1 MKVLID
7 NYNLTT
13 HEYKEYHQE
22 LVDITLEEL
31 IDLFNKVPPK
41 DKYLSN
47 PVNIITKDFIFRK
60 ITNENVR
67 IVPNITGLKDF
78 PQLGDPFLEDKRFG
92 HKLIEFKISDNRLK
106 AYISQGTNIKTTRR
120 TLFRNLFLNSFLPVI
135 NIIIIIFN
143 IKRIIINIGTMF
155 SFGVLL
161 FLSFFSLFRTIR
173 LAYMKPVQFRELKY
187 EILSLNK
194 LKPIDISH
202 LAISFSQCFYFFIF
216 ILYFGNEIIIWV
228 ILSFT
233 SWILIQRMLI
243 YPLLF
248 LSLYWRA
255 KLAKEM
261 IEQDILEK
269 YNSGD
274 IKEKSYYLNLYSL
287 VKSEKLTKMGLISKL
302 ITGITFLFT
311 FIPILIL

>member
-22 LVDITLEEL
+22 LVNITLEEL
-31 IDLFNKVPPK
+31 IDLFNKVPPR
-41 DKYLSN
+41 DEYPSN
-47 PVNIITKDFIFRK
+47 PVNIITNDFIFLK

-67 IVPNITGLKDF
+67 IIPNITGFRDF
-78 PQLGDPFLEDKRFG
+78 PQLGAPFYEEKVFG
-92 HKLIEFKISDNRLK
+92 HKPIEYKISDNKLK
-106 AYISQGTNIKTTRR
+106 SFISLGTNIKITRR
-120 TLFRNLFLNSFLPVI
+120 SRFRCLFLNGFLPII

-143 IKRIIINIGTMF
+143 IQRIIINIGTIF

-161 FLSFFSLFRTIR
+161 FLSFFTLFYTIR
-173 LAYMKPVQFRELKY
+173 LAYMKPVQFRKLRY
-187 EILSLNK
+187 EILVLNK

-202 LAISFSQCFYFFIF
+202 LAISYGQCFYFIIF
-216 ILYFGNEIIIWV
+216 ILYFGNQIIFWV
-228 ILSFT
+228 ILVFT
-233 SWILIQRMLI
+233 SWILIQKIFL
-243 YPLLF
+243 YPILF

-269 YNSGD
+269 YHSGD
-274 IKEKSYYLNLYSL
+274 IKEKSYYLNFYSL
-287 VKSEKLTKMGLISKL
+287 VKSEKLTKMGFISKL

-311 FIPILIL
+311 FIPILFL